1 MGVKNIVVG
10 IIAHVDAGKT
20 TLTEGMLYTSGAT
33 DRLGRVDKRDA
44 YLDTHSLERERGI
57 TIFSKQAVMDLPAS
71 HVTLIDTP
79 GHVDFSCE
87 CERSLS
93 VQDYAILVV
102 SATDGVT
109 AHTRTL
115 WQLLAAR
122 RIPTFI
128 FVNKCDI
135 ADRRRDDLLAELC
148 TQLSPHCID
157 FTKEGTPEFYEAV
170 ASSDVRLM
178 DEFFETERV
187 EDAHIAEAVRRRA
200 TFPCYFGSALKM
212 RGVEELLAGLDKYSL
227 MPPYPTDMLGAKIYK
242 IDRDSAGRR
251 VAFAKITGGSLAPK
265 TVIDFRDRRGEEH
278 EEKIEELRVFNGEK
292 SSPLKL
298 ATPGTVC
305 AIYGTS
311 ATEAGMGLGFE
322 PNDSAMLT
330 PVLDYSLILPS
341 GTDPYEAYLRLAP
354 LGEEDPSLGLLYNA
368 ETKEI
373 RVSLM
378 GDIQREILTRIIN
391 DRFGISV
398 GFDEGRIL
406 YRETVADTTE
416 GAGHFEPLR
425 HYAEVHVRIDPMP
438 EGTGI
443 IAATECE
450 PDTLALSWQRLA
462 ITHVKERIH
471 KGVMIGAPLTDVKIT
486 VTAGKAHLKHTSGG
500 DFRQATYRA
509 IRQALRKSGTLI
521 LEPTFDFRIEA
532 PSESLGR
539 VLTDLTNMRA
549 TVKAPEIYEGTAVI
563 EGNCPVETMRSY
575 PTALRAFTRGEGKI
589 TMTVGA
595 YAEHKNPEELKE
607 RIGYDPDR
615 DERHTADSVFCKGGS
630 GYTVPWYEADELMH
644 VKPGGRDADPDTDS
658 ENPIPP
664 RARAIR
670 YRGTAAEDKELERI
684 FEATYGKSPGKKY
697 SERKESRAEEPKPKY
712 RGKPKPIGDEYVIID
727 GYNVIFAWGE
737 LKNGDKSDFSLAR
750 EVLIRTVCSYASFKR
765 VRAIIVFDAHRV
777 KDGKGS
783 IEKYGDTTVV
793 YTKEAQTADAYI
805 ERATYEIAPTNRV
818 RVVTSDLAE
827 QYVILG
833 NGALRVS
840 ANEFRSELG
849 SAALEMSE
857 IMDKYTRRSK

>member
-1 MGVKNIVVG
+1 MKNLVIG

-20 TLTEGMLYTSGAT
+20 TLTEGMLYSSGAT

-44 YLDTHSLERERGI
+44 HLDTHSLERERGI
-57 TIFSKQAVMDLPAS
+57 TIFSKQAIMELPDS

-93 VQDYAILVV
+93 VQDYAILVI

-115 WQLLAAR
+115 WQLLSAR

-135 ADRRRDDLLAELC
+135 ADRRRDDLLAELM

-170 ASSDVRLM
+170 AASDVRLM
-178 DEFFETERV
+178 DEFFESEMVATE
-187 EDAHIAEAVRRRA
+187 HISEAIRRRA
-200 TFPCYFGSALKM
+200 AFPCYFGSALKM
-212 RGVEELLAGLDKYSL
+212 RGVEELLSGLDKYTL
-227 MPPYPTDMLGAKIYK
+227 PVPYPTDVFGAKIYK
-242 IDRDSAGRR
+242 IDRDAQGKRI
-251 VAFAKITGGSLAPK
+251 AFAKITGGTLAPK
-265 TVIDFRDRRGEEH
+265 CVIEFRDKRGEEH
-278 EEKIEELRVFNGEK
+278 EEKIEELRVWNGER

-305 AIYGTS
+305 AIYGTGM
-311 ATEAGMGLGFE
+311 TEAGMGLGFE
-322 PNDSAMLT
+322 PNDAVILT
-330 PVLDYSLILPS
+330 PVLDYSLILPD
-341 GTDPYEAYLRLAP
+341 GADPYEVYLKLAP
-354 LGEEDPSLGLLYNA
+354 LGEEDPSLGLIYNA
-368 ETKEI
+368 ESKEI

-378 GDIQREILTRIIN
+378 GDIQREVLTRVIES
-391 DRFGISV
+391 RFGIAV

-406 YRETVADTTE
+406 YRETVADTTF

-462 ITHVKERIH
+462 MTHIKERTH
-471 KGVMIGAPLTDVKIT
+471 RGVMLGAPLTDVKIT
-486 VTAGKAHLKHTSGG
+486 LTAGKAHLKHTSGG

-509 IRQALRKSGTLI
+509 IRQALRKSGTVI
-521 LEPTFDFRIEA
+521 LEPTFDYRIEV

-549 TVKAPEIYEGTAVI
+549 TMSAPDIIDGIASV

-575 PTALRAFTRGEGKI
+575 ATTLRAFTRGAGKI
-589 TMTVGA
+589 TMTVGK
-595 YAEHKNPEELKE
+595 YALHRSPEELVL
-607 RIGYDPDR
+607 RVGYDPDR
-615 DERHTADSVFCKGGS
+615 DERHTADSVFCKGGA
-630 GYTVPWYEADELMH
+630 GYTVPWNEADELMH
-644 VKPGGRDADPDTDS
+644 LKPGASDTPEEGEES
-658 ENPIPP
+658 TVPQ

-670 YRGTAAEDKELERI
+670 YHGTAAEDKELERI
-684 FEATYGKSPGKKY
+684 FEATYGKSSGKKY
-697 SERKESRAEEPKPKY
+697 SERSENKASVEPPKT
-712 RGKPKPIGDEYVIID
+712 RRKPKPLGDEYVIID
-727 GYNVIFAWGE
+727 GYNVIFSWEE
-737 LKNGDKSDFSLAR
+737 LKPSSKIDFSLAR
-750 EVLIRTVCSYASFKR
+750 EILIRTVCSYASFKR

-783 IEKYGDTTVV
+783 IEKYGDLTVV

-827 QYVILG
+827 QYIILG

-840 ANEFRSELG
+840 ASEFRGELG
-849 SAALEMSE
+849 AAALEMSE
-857 IMDKYTRRSK
+857 IADKYTRRSKS

>member
-1 MGVKNIVVG
+1 MKNIVIG

-20 TLTEGMLYTSGAT
+20 TLTEGMLYSSGAT

-44 YLDTHSLERERGI
+44 HLDTHSLERERGI
-57 TIFSKQAVMDLPAS
+57 TIFSKQAVMDLPSS

-115 WQLLAAR
+115 WQLLSAR

-135 ADRRRDDLLAELC
+135 ADRRRDDLLAELKVA
-148 TQLSPHCID
+148 LSPHCID
-157 FTKEGTPEFYEAV
+157 FSKEGTPEFYEAV
-170 ASSDVRLM
+170 ASSDVKLM
-178 DEFFETERV
+178 DEFFEREAV
-187 EDAHIAEAVRRRA
+187 EDEHIAEAVRRRA
-200 TFPCYFGSALKM
+200 AFPCYFGSALKM
-212 RGVEELLAGLDKYSL
+212 RGVDELLSGLDKYTL
-227 MPPYPTDMLGAKIYK
+227 KTPYPEDMLGAKIYK
-242 IDRDSAGRR
+242 IDRDSSGRR

-265 TVIDFRDRRGEEH
+265 TVIEFRDKHGELH
-278 EEKIEELRVFNGEK
+278 EEKIEELRVWNGER

-330 PVLDYSLILPS
+330 PVLDYSLILPQDA
-341 GTDPYEAYLRLAP
+341 DPYEVYLKLAP
-354 LGEEDPSLGLLYNA
+354 LGEEDPSLGLIYNTEA
-368 ETKEI
+368 KEI

-378 GDIQREILTRIIN
+378 GDIQREILGRIIK
-391 DRFGISV
+391 DRFGVSV

-406 YRETVADTTE
+406 YRETVAESTS

-443 IAATECE
+443 VAATECA

-462 ITHVKERIH
+462 LTHVKERTH
-471 KGVMIGAPLTDVKIT
+471 RGVAIGAPLTDVKIT

-509 IRQALRKSGTLI
+509 IRQALRKSGTVI
-521 LEPTFDFRIEA
+521 LEPTFDFRIEV
-532 PSESLGR
+532 PSENLGR

-549 TVKAPEIYEGTAVI
+549 HLKAPEIDGAIATV

-575 PTALRAFTRGEGKI
+575 PTALRAFTRGSGKI
-589 TMTVGA
+589 AMTVGQ
-595 YAEHKNPEELKE
+595 YVEYKNPEELIE

-615 DERHTADSVFCKGGS
+615 DERHTADSIFCKGGA
-630 GYTVPWYEADELMH
+630 GYTGPWYEADELMH
-644 VKPGGRDADPDTDS
+644 IKPDGEESSDDVEDDVPV
-658 ENPIPP
+658 

-670 YRGTAAEDKELERI
+670 YRGTAEEDKELERI
-684 FEATYGKSPGKKY
+684 FEATYGKGGGKKY
-697 SERKESRAEEPKPKY
+697 SERAENRATEPKPKPK
-712 RGKPKPIGDEYVIID
+712 GKPRPMGDEYVIID

-737 LKNGDKSDFSLAR
+737 LKPTDKSDFALAR
-750 EVLIRTVCSYASFKR
+750 EVLIRTVCSYAAFKK
-765 VRAIIVFDAHRV
+765 VRAIIVFDAHMV

-783 IEKYGDTTVV
+783 VEKYGDTTVV

-827 QYVILG
+827 QYIILG

-840 ANEFRSELG
+840 ANEFRRELG
-849 SAALEMSE
+849 AAALEMNE
-857 IMDKYTRRSK
+857 IIDKYTRKSK